1 MSQQRKLF
9 QDSSSKFFRVNL
21 TPDDE
26 QLAMNVSPLFL
37 AYLQN
42 KIEAYASAL
51 VEAKLP
57 YSPNPNE
64 QVAAILAHERLRN
77 YAEAYEE
84 LMSELIQASSQP
96 SETNA

>member
-1 MSQQRKLF
+1 MTQQRTLF
-9 QDSSSKFFRVNL
+9 KDTSSKFFSIRMSA
-21 TPDDE
+21 E
-26 QLAMNVSPLFL
+26 EEKLAMSVSPLFL

-77 YAEAYEE
+77 IVEAYEE
-84 LMSELIQASSQP
+84 LMSELIQASSQQP
-96 SETNA
+96 ETNA

>member
-1 MSQQRKLF
+1 MQQRKLF
-9 QDSSSKFFRVNL
+9 PDTASKFFRVQL
-21 TPDDE
+21 TAEDE

-42 KIEAYASAL
+42 KLEAYASAL

-77 YAEAYEE
+77 IVEAYEE
-84 LMSELIQASSQP
+84 LMSELIQASSQQ
-96 SETNA
+96 SDTN

>member
-1 MSQQRKLF
+1 MANQHSLF
-9 QDSSSKFFRVNL
+9 KETSSKFFSIRMSAEE
-21 TPDDE
+21 E
-26 QLAMNVSPLFL
+26 QLAMSVSPLFL

-77 YAEAYEE
+77 IVEAYEE
-84 LMSELIQASSQP
+84 LMSELIQASSQQP
-96 SETNA
+96 ETN

>member
-1 MSQQRKLF
+1 MTQQRLF
-9 QDSSSKFFRVNL
+9 QDASSKFFRINL
-21 TPDDE
+21 SAEDE
-26 QLAMNVSPLFL
+26 KLAMNVSPLFL

-57 YSPNPNE
+57 YTPNPNE

-77 YAEAYEE
+77 IVEAYEE
-84 LMSELIQASSQP
+84 LMSELVQASSHQP
-96 SETNA
+96 ETNA